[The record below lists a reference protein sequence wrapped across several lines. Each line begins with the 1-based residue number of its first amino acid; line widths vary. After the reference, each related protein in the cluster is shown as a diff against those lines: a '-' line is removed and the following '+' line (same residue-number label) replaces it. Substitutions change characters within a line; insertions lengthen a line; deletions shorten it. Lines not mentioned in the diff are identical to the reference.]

1 VLTHTL
7 PPPPPGAT
15 LALGVPAVEAEV
27 LVVAPEAAG
36 LPAVLGLN
44 RLPIADSGFAGDA
57 VADGA
62 GDGDASFV
70 LRECFALA
78 GLADAPATGDSAAEA
93 AGVGDASFAFLR
105 ERFAFAGL
113 ADASGV
119 ADSPAAAVGLGDAS
133 LAFFLECFALAGLA
147 LADASAAGDPL
158 EAGLWANEVATEN
171 VATVNARI
179 RRANLFI
186 RGE

>member
-1 VLTHTL
+1 
-7 PPPPPGAT
+7 
-15 LALGVPAVEAEV
+15 
-27 LVVAPEAAG
+27 
-36 LPAVLGLN
+36 LN

-93 AGVGDASFAFLR
+93 AGVG
-105 ERFAFAGL
+105 
-113 ADASGV
+113 DASGV